1 MIMEGGREG
10 VSEGGREALHLVCG
24 MVPFVRHDHGGREG
38 GREGEREG
46 GIEGGRE

>member
-38 GREGEREG
+38 GRERGWDR
-46 GIEGGRE
+46 GRE